1 MTSTK
6 RLLGPLER
14 LFPMPCVLIASGSL
28 DNPGILAAAWINV
41 VASTPPTLVVGLRET
56 RNTLANIEQTGCF
69 SVNIPSTS
77 LVEEVDFL
85 GMASGNSGLN
95 KLQAAQLSA
104 SAGQQTGTPLINECL
119 YNLECVVSET
129 QVVGSYHVI
138 TAEIVET
145 YADESILIDEESTV
159 VSMEAL
165 DPLIYIAGNREYR
178 ALGSKV
184 ADAYDI
190 GKSLIQRHK

>member
-1 MTSTK
+1 MTTTK
-6 RLLGPLER
+6 RVLGPLER

-28 DNPGILAAAWINV
+28 ENPGILTAAWINV

-77 LVEEVDFL
+77 LAPEADFL

-95 KLQAAQLSA
+95 KIDAAHLST
-104 SAGQQTGTPLINECL
+104 SAGKQTGTPLIKECL
-119 YNLECVVSET
+119 YNMECVVSET
-129 QVVGSYHVI
+129 QVIGSYHVL

-145 YADESILIDEESTV
+145 YADESILIDEETTAI
-159 VSMEAL
+159 SMEAL

-178 ALGSKV
+178 ALGAKV